1 MSAPTASCSKAAAN
15 GGVEIRYAVQ
25 PRLEGIAYEF
35 LIDPT
40 FDQPMCAYPEDNI
53 FYGDGTVDMLG
64 RISSRPDGAAVFA
77 YRVENPERY
86 GVVEFDSSMKPTIS

>member
-1 MSAPTASCSKAAAN
+1 MNTAFAPLPEHTDWRPLYRAAISETDKSAIPRRIAEAEKAVLARRR
-15 GGVEIRYAVQ
+15 E
-25 PRLEGIAYEF
+25 
-35 LIDPT
+35 
-40 FDQPMCAYPEDNI
+40 I